1 LAGKNAFDEEALR
14 LAQVYANQAA
24 VFIEN
29 ARLVEE
35 LRQAAA
41 DLEARV
47 EQRTRELRT
56 SQARVIRAE
65 KMAAVG
71 RLAGSVAH
79 EVNNP
84 LQAITLHLQLVTDEI
99 NSQSAQEQ
107 INIVQHELD
116 RISEIVQRLLEF
128 QRPKLARR
136 SRQRIEDLL
145 EEVLALAGKQ
155 SQQAGVSIDYHLEDD
170 LMPVLASGDQIK
182 QVFLNLILNAI
193 EAMPGGGKL
202 TIRGRSS
209 DDVVII
215 TFTDTGPGISPEEM
229 NQLFEPFFSTKQS
242 GSGLGLAVSQEI
254 ITSHGGLLEVFNHPQ
269 SGAVF
274 TVTLP
279 AEQEDQA
286 LPII

>member
-1 LAGKNAFDEEALR
+1 
-14 LAQVYANQAA
+14 

-41 DLEARV
+41 ELEVRV
-47 EQRTRELRT
+47 EKRTRELRT

-84 LQAITLHLQLVTDEI
+84 LQAITLHLQLVSDEI
-99 NSQSAQEQ
+99 ASQSAQEQ
-107 INIVQHELD
+107 IDIVQHELD
-116 RISEIVQRLLEF
+116 RIAEIVQRLLEF
-128 QRPKLARR
+128 QRPKLALR
-136 SRQRIEDLL
+136 SRQQIEDLL

-170 LMPVLASGDQIK
+170 LRPVMAAGDQVK

-193 EAMPGGGKL
+193 EAMPNGGEL
-202 TIRGRSS
+202 TIRGYSH
-209 DDVVII
+209 DDTVII
-215 TFTDTGPGISPEEM
+215 TFTDTGPGIAPEEM
-229 NQLFEPFFSTKQS
+229 EQLFEPFFSTKHT

-254 ITSHGGLLEVFNHPQ
+254 ITAHGGLLEAANHPHY
-269 SGAVF
+269 GAVF

-279 AEQEDQA
+279 VEQVDQT